1 MEIPRKNQK
10 EMLEAISSETKN
22 TFDGLIPQLD
32 TAEEGISESI
42 YQENPRKPKSKEN
55 KDWKKPVQNN
65 QGVWNNLK

>member
-55 KDWKKPVQNN
+55 ND
-65 QGVWNNLK
+65 

>member
-10 EMLEAISSETKN
+10 EMLEVISTETKN

-32 TAEEGISESI
+32 LAEEGISENI

-55 KDWKKPVQNN
+55 KD
-65 QGVWNNLK
+65 